1 MAPTKNKLPKS
12 GLKPTETFLTMENL
26 KKFVYDPHYLKYTC
40 YFLFI
45 FEIILNIFIIERV
58 KYTEIDWKAYMQ
70 EVEGFLNGTWD
81 YKELK
86 GTKNFT
92 KLSIIIKFFR

>member
-12 GLKPTETFLTMENL
+12 GMKSEESIFTLEYL
-26 KKFVYDPHYLKYTC
+26 KKIVYDPHRLGPTC
-40 YFLFI
+40 VLLFLF
-45 FEIILNIFIIERV
+45 EIMLNIFIIERV
-58 KYTEIDWKAYMQ
+58 NYTEIDWRAYMQ

-86 GTKNFT
+86 GLCLPSK
-92 KLSIIIKFFR
+92 IIN